1 VAYWNQTQ
9 LEQLIGQATVLACF
23 DDFNKGAAD
32 PGSIALVQELSD
44 AKIDG
49 ALATEYPDGKFPIDA
64 PPALVVHASLMY
76 GRYLAYQRRPEY
88 VKMYGE
94 QPFLDAKSEIDR
106 MVNAREYLT
115 DALGSS
121 IAIKP
126 DNVGGV
132 FVDNGPRIIVD
143 NPDGSRNSGDY

>member
-1 VAYWNQTQ
+1 MAYWNQTQ
-9 LEQLIGQATVLACF
+9 LEQLIGKATVLACF
-23 DDFNKGAAD
+23 DDANGGIPD
-32 PGSIALVQELSD
+32 PGSLALVQEISD

-49 ALATEYPDGKFPIDA
+49 ALATEFPNGKFPIDS

-88 VKMYGE
+88 VKLYGE
-94 QPFLDAKSEIDR
+94 KPFEDAKSEIDR

-132 FVDNGPRIIVD
+132 FIDRGNRIIVD
-143 NPDGSRNSGDY
+143 SADGTSNAGDY